1 MNPSEGTICSSQ
13 CQKPLDGAFTDKLPT
28 IATGSL
34 VNIPASAK
42 KASSSVSSLA
52 ETISSKLAITV
63 ETIDDAPSK
72 SLPSVTGSVAQIPQS
87 ASIFF
92 ASVSSPTEILS
103 SKFVSRVE
111 GTEVIE
117 GGYNFVHIL
126 NLETSESGRPF
137 PFVLRFPIDPDS
149 ISRWQTCTAVGCM
162 LYCQRH
168 PDLNIPTPAIYAYSC
183 KYGSEFIAMEY
194 IDGDSLSDV
203 WLDLPEEEQKD
214 VLTQVAEIMRT
225 MRTKT
230 SFKTIGGI
238 SPDGTS
244 CPLVDG
250 IDAAGGRGIVDRLG
264 LYNIGPY
271 ESVREYV
278 QSVFD
283 RQYHYMDQML
293 HKGTLSAHEA
303 EFKEEMSEYCNN
315 LTPEE
320 AFERVKSKRDVFM
333 ANPYD
338 CEYPFVLR
346 HGDLHGRN
354 VVVSRT
360 SPRRI
365 LAILDWDFGG
375 SHALPLADQGFEV
388 SSPDLD
394 ENTDVRIQ
402 QGEKIYHAQLLLN
415 ELSGEL
421 HYDSQL
427 MALVVAT
434 RLYVLD
440 NEASAARGKDTVASA
455 CADTNVHPVDTAV

>member
-1 MNPSEGTICSSQ
+1 M
-13 CQKPLDGAFTDKLPT
+13 
-28 IATGSL
+28 
-34 VNIPASAK
+34 

-52 ETISSKLAITV
+52 EKISSKLTFTV
-63 ETIDDAPSK
+63 EGIDDVPSK
-72 SLPSVTGSVAQIPQS
+72 SLPSVTGSLANIPQS
-87 ASIFF
+87 ARRFF
-92 ASVSSPTEILS
+92 ASVSSPAEILS
-103 SKFVSRVE
+103 SKLVSRVE

-126 NLETSESGRPF
+126 NLETGESGRPF

-162 LYCQRH
+162 LYCQWH
-168 PDLNIPTPAIYAYSC
+168 PNLNIPTPAVYAYSC

-230 SFKTIGGI
+230 RFKSIGGI

-283 RQYHYMDQML
+283 RQFHYMDQML
-293 HKGTLSAHEA
+293 HKGTLSAYEA
-303 EFKEEMSEYCNN
+303 EFKKEMSDYLNN

-320 AFERVKSKRDVFM
+320 AFERVKSKRDAFM
-333 ANPYD
+333 AHPYD

-388 SSPDLD
+388 SSPDED
-394 ENTDVRIQ
+394 ENTDVRVQ
-402 QGEKIYHAQLLLN
+402 QGEKIYRAQLLLD

-427 MALVVAT
+427 MTLVVST

-440 NEASAARGKDTVASA
+440 GEVSTARGKDAVASA
-455 CADTNVHPVDTAV
+455 CADSNVHSVDATV